1 MAGDARPLWRLVQ
14 ARPVTVHT
22 SQFPTLLSMPV
33 RRFAP
38 HLAPSRCSLL
48 VGRSESEFRVIYVLI
63 AFTLIITGGT
73 IGYVVIEKWSWL
85 DSFYMAIITVTTV
98 GFAEVRPLTSQGR
111 GFTIALLVLGVGS
124 IFYAF
129 GVVGEFLLSG
139 HLGGLLWR
147 RRMDNEINQ
156 IRNQVIVCGYG
167 RTGFHVAN
175 ELMREGRPTVVID
188 SSEDAVDA
196 AIKDGHLAIRGD
208 AGDDELLRMAG
219 IERASGLVAAV
230 APDPDCLMVVLTARS
245 LAPDL
250 PIVAR
255 AEQEV
260 SEPKLR
266 KTRRQDP
273 RKSVTYVSGLTVT
286 HVPGRSNHGVE
297 IRLDEIRLPIPT
309 ALEGMRLRESNLLT
323 GSDANI
329 VGIRKGGGTSIAIA
343 TSDTI
348 LNANDV
354 ILAIG
359 SGEQLTSLRGRC
371 Q

>member
-1 MAGDARPLWRLVQ
+1 MVYSGLELASDAGLSVRPVERSCGAGERVWLVFGGLFRIRFGRRCPDPLWRLVQ

-139 HLGGLLWR
+139 QLGGLL
-147 RRMDNEINQ
+147 
-156 IRNQVIVCGYG
+156 
-167 RTGFHVAN
+167 
-175 ELMREGRPTVVID
+175 
-188 SSEDAVDA
+188 
-196 AIKDGHLAIRGD
+196 
-208 AGDDELLRMAG
+208 
-219 IERASGLVAAV
+219 
-230 APDPDCLMVVLTARS
+230 
-245 LAPDL
+245 
-250 PIVAR
+250 
-255 AEQEV
+255 
-260 SEPKLR
+260 
-266 KTRRQDP
+266 
-273 RKSVTYVSGLTVT
+273 
-286 HVPGRSNHGVE
+286 
-297 IRLDEIRLPIPT
+297 
-309 ALEGMRLRESNLLT
+309 
-323 GSDANI
+323 
-329 VGIRKGGGTSIAIA
+329 
-343 TSDTI
+343 
-348 LNANDV
+348 
-354 ILAIG
+354 
-359 SGEQLTSLRGRC
+359 
-371 Q
+371 

>member
-1 MAGDARPLWRLVQ
+1 
-14 ARPVTVHT
+14 
-22 SQFPTLLSMPV
+22 MPV

-188 SSEDAVDA
+188 SSEDAVAA

-266 KTRRQDP
+266 RAGADQVVSLYRIAGRRMAQMAIRPDFTEFLDLL
-273 RKSVTYVSGLTVT
+273 V
-286 HVPGRSNHGVE
+286 HDHGVE

-323 GSDANI
+323 GSGANI

-359 SGEQLTSLRGRC
+359 TGEQLTSLRGRC
-371 Q
+371 R